1 MGDETPPTRVAPAVS
16 YPDDLPISARVDELK
31 GAITDNQVVI
41 VAGETGSG
49 KSTQLP
55 KICLDLGRGVAGR
68 IGHTQPRRLAARSIA
83 ERVADE
89 LADPSTGQS
98 AEVGGTV
105 GYAVRFT
112 DRVADHTMVKLVTDG
127 ILLAEIRRDRDLRQY
142 DTIIVDEAHERS
154 LNIDF
159 LLGYL
164 HRLLPRRPD
173 LKVIITSAT
182 IDTERFAEHFD
193 GAPIVIVEG
202 RTYPVEIR
210 YTDAADVDQP
220 TAIAGAVEELFTE
233 RDGDVLVFC
242 SGEREIR
249 DAIEELE
256 DVGLPNTEVIPLYA
270 RLSAAEQHRVFSTAQ
285 VPGGKPAGG
294 PAGKHSRRVVVAT
307 NIAETS
313 LTVPGIRSVVD
324 VGTARISRFNRRTK
338 VQRLPIESI
347 SQASADQ
354 RSGRCGRLGP
364 GVCIRLYTEEDFA
377 ARPEFTEPEIQRTNL
392 ASVVLQM
399 AALGIGDIESFPFV
413 DPPDRRLIRD
423 GVAVLEE
430 LGAVDP
436 ERAGTKGWLTPLGR
450 RLARLPVDPRLGRM
464 VLEAGE
470 IGCLREVLVIAA
482 ALSVQDP
489 RERPLDQREAAAEL
503 HARFA
508 VDGSDLMSMVE
519 LWRYL
524 DEQRREG
531 SSSRFRRLCRREFI
545 SYRRVR
551 EWQDVHAQL
560 RRVGNE
566 LGLRAGGANE
576 AIAPADLVHRAVLS
590 GLLSHV
596 GQRDPEARDYR
607 GARGARFTIGRESLL
622 GRSGAKW
629 VMAGELVET
638 NRMWARQA
646 ARIDPRWIEE
656 LGSHLVK
663 RSYGEPWWDGAQ
675 GLAMVNE
682 RVTLYGLPVVEG
694 RAVPFRRADL
704 PAAREMFIR
713 HALVEGDW
721 HGRYPFREH
730 NAALAEE
737 ARSVEARTRRSDA
750 LARDEEL
757 VDFFDERLGDDVT
770 SAGHFARWWK
780 KRRRDS
786 PQLLHLS
793 LDDVLAPD
801 LESDA
806 AEYPEVWHHG
816 DLALDIGYEYEPG
829 AASDGIT
836 IDIPATALHR
846 VDRRAF
852 DWLVPGKREELVREL
867 LRALPKDLRKRF
879 VPRADTARELVA
891 ELPSEPG
898 PVVEVVRTAL
908 ARRLG
913 APIPVDA
920 VRLDTLPDHLR
931 PRFRIVDPDGEEMAV
946 GRSLDALTAQVD
958 DSLRAELRDGGH
970 PAEVSG
976 LIDFEIVEIPTRVR
990 LDSAAMPWGYPA
1002 LVDEGDSVAVRVLPT
1017 ADEQASAMWQ
1027 GTRRLLA
1034 IALPSQARAL
1044 RHLVDNELARGLSA
1058 AILGSAADWY
1068 HDVAAASLDELIDGS
1083 GGPAWEREGWQE
1095 LRRHVADGFHD
1106 VVVDVATRSRR
1117 ALARAADLRH
1127 RMAIEANDR
1136 LAPTHGDI
1144 EGQLQRLLFPGF
1156 ITALGTARL
1165 GDLDRYLRAISI
1177 RLDGASG
1184 NLRRDHE
1191 QMLVVLEL
1199 EREHDRLRT
1208 LVGARDDV
1216 DEVAWQLQELRI
1228 ALFAQSV
1235 GARGPVSAK
1244 RIRNSLRR
1252 ILEA

>member
-1 MGDETPPTRVAPAVS
+1 MGDEAPLVRVAPRIS
-16 YPDDLPISARVDELK
+16 YPDELPIAARVDELK
-31 GAITDNQVVI
+31 QAISNNQVVV

-55 KICLDLGRGVAGR
+55 KICLEIGRGATAR

-83 ERVADE
+83 ERVAQE
-89 LADPSTGQS
+89 LADPPAGQS
-98 AEVGGTV
+98 GEVGGTV

-112 DRVADHTMVKLVTDG
+112 DRVADHTMVKLMTDG

-202 RTYPVEIR
+202 RTYPVDVRYRDASEI
-210 YTDAADVDQP
+210 DQP
-220 TAIAGAVEELFTE
+220 AAIAEAVEDLFTE

-249 DAIEELE
+249 DAIEELA
-256 DVGLPNTEVIPLYA
+256 LPNTEVIPLFA
-270 RLSAAEQHRVFSTAQ
+270 RLSAAEQHRVFGAHR
-285 VPGGKPAGG
+285 G
-294 PAGKHSRRVVVAT
+294 RRVVVAT

-338 VQRLPIESI
+338 VQRLPIEEI

-354 RSGRCGRLGP
+354 RAGRCGRLGP
-364 GVCIRLYTEEDFA
+364 GVCIRLYTEEDYGD
-377 ARPEFTEPEIQRTNL
+377 RPEFTEPEIQRTNL
-392 ASVVLQM
+392 ASVLLQM
-399 AALGIGDIESFPFV
+399 AALGIGNVESFPFV

-423 GVAVLEE
+423 GIAVLEE

-436 ERAGTKGWLTPLGR
+436 DRVGQQKWLTPLGR

-470 IGCLREVLVIAA
+470 LGCLREVLVIAA
-482 ALSVQDP
+482 GLSVQDP
-489 RERPLDQREAAAEL
+489 KERPLDQREVADEH

-508 VDGSDLMSMVE
+508 VDGSDLMGMVE

-524 DEQRREG
+524 DEQRRAG

-560 RRVGNE
+560 RRVSNE
-566 LGLRAGGANE
+566 IGLRVDGRSEDA
-576 AIAPADLVHRAVLS
+576 APADLVHRAVLS

-596 GQRDPEARDYR
+596 GQRDPETRDYR
-607 GARGARFTIGRESLL
+607 GARGARFTIGRESVL
-622 GRSGAKW
+622 GRSGARW

-646 ARIDPRWIEE
+646 ARIDPRWVEE
-656 LGSHLVK
+656 LGDHLVK
-663 RSYGEPWWDGAQ
+663 RSYGEPWWDATQ
-675 GLAMVNE
+675 GLGMVDE
-682 RVTLYGLPVVEG
+682 RVTLYGLPIVEG
-694 RAVPFRRADL
+694 RAVPFRRAD
-704 PAAREMFIR
+704 PTAARAMFIR

-730 NAALAEE
+730 NAEVAAQAL
-737 ARSVEARTRRSDA
+737 SVEARTRRSDA

-757 VDFFDERLGDDVT
+757 RAFFDERVGADVT
-770 SAGHFARWWK
+770 SAGHFGRWWK
-780 KRRRDS
+780 GVRRET
-786 PQLLHLS
+786 PHLLHLS
-793 LDDVLAPD
+793 LHDVLAPD
-801 LESDA
+801 IETHDGD
-806 AEYPEVWHHG
+806 YPESW
-816 DLALDIGYEYEPG
+816 DLGGLHLDVDYEYEPG

-836 IDIPATALHR
+836 IEIPVNALHR

-867 LRALPKDLRKRF
+867 LRALPKEYRKRF
-879 VPRADTARELVA
+879 VPLADTAREIIGSLSA
-891 ELPSEPG
+891 EPG
-898 PVVEVVRTAL
+898 PVTEVVRNAL
-908 ARRLG
+908 GQRLG

-920 VRLDTLPDHLR
+920 VRLESLPHHLR
-931 PRFRIVDPDGEEMAV
+931 PRFRIVDPGGGGLGA
-946 GRSLDALTAQVD
+946 GRDLHELSALIDA
-958 DSLRAELRDGGH
+958 SLRSQLREDGH
-970 PAEVSG
+970 TVEVGG
-976 LIDFEIVEIPTRVR
+976 LTDFDLEEIPTRVR
-990 LDSAAMPWGYPA
+990 LDSSAVPWGFPA
-1002 LVDEGDSVAVRVLPT
+1002 LVDEGDAVALRVLPS
-1017 ADEQASAMWQ
+1017 ADEQAASMWA
-1027 GTRRLLA
+1027 GTRRLLT
-1034 IALPSQARAL
+1034 LVMPSQARAL
-1044 RHLVDNELARGLSA
+1044 RRLVDNELQRGLA
-1058 AILGSAADWY
+1058 AAGLGSAADWY
-1068 HDVAAASLDELIDGS
+1068 HDVAAASLDLLLDRA
-1083 GGPAWEREGWQE
+1083 GGPAWTRGAWDV
-1095 LRRHVADGFHD
+1095 LRQRVADDLHD
-1106 VVVDVATRSRR
+1106 TIVGVAGASRR
-1117 ALARAADLRH
+1117 ILVAAADLRH
-1127 RMAIEANDR
+1127 RMAIEANER
-1136 LAPTHGDI
+1136 LAPTHADV
-1144 EGQLQRLLFPGF
+1144 EGQLQRLVFPGF
-1156 ITALGTARL
+1156 AAALGAERFD
-1165 GDLDRYLRAISI
+1165 DLERYLRAIFA
-1177 RLDGASG
+1177 RLDAAPG

-1199 EREHDRLRT
+1199 EREHDRLRE
-1208 LVGARDDV
+1208 LVGGRPDV
-1216 DEVAWQLQELRI
+1216 DEVAWQLQELRV
-1228 ALFAQSV
+1228 ALFAQSE
-1235 GARGPVSAK
+1235 GARGPISAK
-1244 RIRNSLRR
+1244 RVRSALAR
-1252 ILEA
+1252 ILER